1 MELVQEEQMQH
12 EIDAL
17 VARGIEEINTAGN
30 LRDVEALRVRF
41 FGKKGSLAELQKTLG
56 SLPVEERPAFGAR
69 MNDAR
74 ARLSEALDAK
84 HADLEE
90 QSLNAKL
97 AAESIDISLPG
108 REQHEGGLHPVSD
121 VSRQIF
127 RIFESMGFTVLDGP
141 ELEEEYYNFDALN
154 IPAHHPARE
163 DQDSFYVGEGRLLR
177 TQTSPMQIR
186 TFERF
191 APPLA
196 AISPGKCFRR
206 DAVDATHLHTFHQ
219 VEGFLVDK
227 GVSMADLKGVLT
239 TFAHRMFGSETRIR
253 FRPDFFPF
261 VEPGAEV
268 AISCFACGGKGCR
281 TCKQTGWIEIGG
293 AGMIH
298 PAVFKSVGYDYQEWS
313 GFAFGMGIER
323 IVMKK
328 YGVPDIRMFY
338 ENDMRFLS
346 QFH

>member
-1 MELVQEEQMQH
+1 MQQHIDELVSK
-12 EIDAL
+12 
-17 VARGIEEINTAGN
+17 GIEEIGKAAG
-30 LRDVEALRVRF
+30 LRELEALRVQF
-41 FGKKGSLAELQKTLG
+41 FGKKGALADLQKMLG
-56 SLPVEERPAFGAR
+56 SLSPDEKPAFGAR
-69 MNDAR
+69 LNQAR
-74 ARLSEALDAK
+74 TSLGEALESRTAHLSEAA
-84 HADLEE
+84 LEA
-90 QSLNAKL
+90 QL
-97 AAESIDISLPG
+97 AEEMIDVSLPG
-108 REQHEGGLHPVSD
+108 REQGCGGLHPVSD

-154 IPAHHPARE
+154 IPPHHPARE

-191 APPLA
+191 KPPVA

-239 TFAHRMFGSETRIR
+239 TFAHRMFGSKTRIR

-298 PAVFKSVGYDYQEWS
+298 PAVFASVGYDYEQWS

-338 ENDMRFLS
+338 ENDMRFLA

>member
-1 MELVQEEQMQH
+1 MP
-12 EIDAL
+12 A
-17 VARGIEEINTAGN
+17 GI
-30 LRDVEALRVRF
+30 
-41 FGKKGSLAELQKTLG
+41 
-56 SLPVEERPAFGAR
+56 
-69 MNDAR
+69 
-74 ARLSEALDAK
+74 
-84 HADLEE
+84 
-90 QSLNAKL
+90 
-97 AAESIDISLPG
+97 
-108 REQHEGGLHPVSD
+108 LHPLTV

-127 RIFESMGFTVLDGP
+127 RIFESMGFTVFDGP

-163 DQDSFYVGEGRLLR
+163 DQDSFYVGQDRLLR

-191 APPLA
+191 QPPVA

-219 VEGFLVDK
+219 VECLLVDK

-268 AISCFACGGKGCR
+268 GISCFACGGKGCR

-298 PAVFKSVGYDYQEWS
+298 PAVFKSVGYDYSVYS

-328 YGVPDIRMFY
+328 YSVPDIRMFY
-338 ENDMRFLS
+338 ENDLRFLN
-346 QFH
+346 QFA

>member
-1 MELVQEEQMQH
+1 MQQHIDELVNEG
-12 EIDAL
+12 L
-17 VARGIEEINTAGN
+17 EEITQAVS
-30 LRDVEALRVRF
+30 LRELEAVRVQF
-41 FGKKGSLAELQKTLG
+41 FGKKGKLTDLQKTLG
-56 SLPVEERPAFGAR
+56 SLPATEKPAFGAKL
-69 MNDAR
+69 NQAR
-74 ARLSEALDAK
+74 AKLSEALESRTERLAE
-84 HADLEE
+84 AALEA
-90 QSLNAKL
+90 QL
-97 AAESIDISLPG
+97 AEETIDVSLPG
-108 REQHEGGLHPVSD
+108 REQGLGGLHPISA

-127 RIFESMGFTVLDGP
+127 RIFENMGFTVLDGP

-163 DQDSFYVGEGRLLR
+163 DQDSFYVGQGRLLR

-191 APPLA
+191 KPPVA
-196 AISPGKCFRR
+196 VISPGKCFRR

-239 TFAHRMFGSETRIR
+239 TFAHCMFGSKTRIR

-268 AISCFACGGKGCR
+268 AISCFACEGKGCR

-298 PAVFKSVGYDYQEWS
+298 PAVFTSVGYSYDEWS

-338 ENDMRFLS
+338 ENDMRFLA

>member
-1 MELVQEEQMQH
+1 V
-12 EIDAL
+12 
-17 VARGIEEINTAGN
+17 
-30 LRDVEALRVRF
+30 
-41 FGKKGSLAELQKTLG
+41 
-56 SLPVEERPAFGAR
+56 
-69 MNDAR
+69 
-74 ARLSEALDAK
+74 
-84 HADLEE
+84 
-90 QSLNAKL
+90 
-97 AAESIDISLPG
+97 
-108 REQHEGGLHPVSD
+108 
-121 VSRQIF
+121 
-127 RIFESMGFTVLDGP
+127 
-141 ELEEEYYNFDALN
+141 
-154 IPAHHPARE
+154 
-163 DQDSFYVGEGRLLR
+163 
-177 TQTSPMQIR
+177 QIR

-191 APPLA
+191 KPPVA

-239 TFAHRMFGSETRIR
+239 TFAHRMFGSDTRIR

-268 AISCFACGGKGCR
+268 GISCFACGGKGCR

-298 PAVFKSVGYDYQEWS
+298 PAVFASVGYDYAAWS

-328 YGVPDIRMFY
+328 YGIPDIRMFY
-338 ENDMRFLS
+338 ENDMRFLT